1 MSNHTDPVFGV
12 LNDDAHGYWSTTIKH
27 GDREIR
33 ADLNIDGDIAID
45 IAIEHIS
52 KFSQKLGDSAALEAL
67 ARTALLADT
76 EKKRSAV
83 KTFRDRHAE
92 ALEAIESATCIP
104 ATKEDIGAFLQLCEL
119 KRIALYPECP
129 GHCMI
134 LDFGLRSQVTDY
146 MLVVSFDGEDRVVG
160 VDLQS

>member
-1 MSNHTDPVFGV
+1 MSNHTDPVFGA
-12 LNDDAHGYWSTTIKH
+12 LDDDAHGYWSTTIKH

-33 ADLNIDGDIAID
+33 TDLNIDGDID
-45 IAIEHIS
+45 IEQVS
-52 KFSQKLGDSAALEAL
+52 KLSKKLDDVAKLERL

-76 EKKRSAV
+76 EKKRSAA
-83 KTFRDRHAE
+83 KMFRERHAE
-92 ALEAIESATCIP
+92 ALEAIESTTCIP
-104 ATKEDIGAFLQLCEL
+104 ATKEDITAFLTRCEL

-134 LDFGLRSQVTDY
+134 LDFGFRSPVTDY

-160 VDLQS
+160 VDLQR

>member
-12 LNDDAHGYWSTTIKH
+12 LNDDAHGYWSTIIKH
-27 GDREIR
+27 GDREVR
-33 ADLNIDGDIAID
+33 ADLNIDGDID
-45 IAIEHIS
+45 IEQIS
-52 KFSQKLGDSAALEAL
+52 KFTEKLGDPAALEAL

-83 KTFRDRHAE
+83 KTFRERHAE
-92 ALEAIESATCIP
+92 VLEAIESATCTP
-104 ATKEDIGAFLQLCEL
+104 ATTEDIGAFLQLCEL

-134 LDFGLRSQVTDY
+134 FDFGLRSQVTDY